1 MSLSR
6 ITSPL
11 VHFKKPKIPF
21 INSALYHAKNFDTH
35 MVVVDV
41 DEVVVAVQADETA
54 AAALGRALARS
65 ASSTS
70 CYHTLHSG
78 TVNAAVG
85 RAAPSLAAACP
96 FRCESGSYPKAVAN
110 LARANYVGLHKHDAN
125 PAVRCGSGGTLDG
138 GIVRHLHYINF
149 WKDRRNSRV
158 DPSKSNAKRNCS
170 TPNEFARAWREGPP
184 AWARPSVHDEARS

>member
-1 MSLSR
+1 M
-6 ITSPL
+6 
-11 VHFKKPKIPF
+11 
-21 INSALYHAKNFDTH
+21 
-35 MVVVDV
+35 
-41 DEVVVAVQADETA
+41 
-54 AAALGRALARS
+54 
-65 ASSTS
+65 
-70 CYHTLHSG
+70 
-78 TVNAAVG
+78 G